1 MKIGTVNAGFASK
14 GVRLGN
20 YEFNENR
27 YSKRR
32 AWSQGVRLGNYEF
45 HENRY
50 SKGRAASEG
59 VRLGN
64 YEFHENR
71 YSKRR
76 VAGKGVKEIL
86 PEFSTF
92 LMRSV
97 NNPEQ

>member
-14 GVRLGN
+14 
-20 YEFNENR
+20 
-27 YSKRR
+27 
-32 AWSQGVRLGNYEF
+32 
-45 HENRY
+45 
-50 SKGRAASEG
+50 G